1 MKTKERTNRSIEE
14 INHHL
19 EELADLPATDEQSQQ
34 AKGGPMNYAKI
45 EFEYKPQKSDGTL
58 S

>member
-1 MKTKERTNRSIEE
+1 MKTKERTSQSTET
-14 INHHL
+14 INPQY
-19 EELADLPATDEQSQQ
+19 EELADLPATDEQAQL

-45 EFEYKPQKSDGTL
+45 EFEYIAQKPDGTL

>member
-1 MKTKERTNRSIEE
+1 MKTKERTNRSQE
-14 INHHL
+14 INPHL

-45 EFEYKPQKSDGTL
+45 EFEYKQQKSDGTL

>member
-14 INHHL
+14 SNPNH

-45 EFEYKPQKSDGTL
+45 EFEYKPQRSDGTL